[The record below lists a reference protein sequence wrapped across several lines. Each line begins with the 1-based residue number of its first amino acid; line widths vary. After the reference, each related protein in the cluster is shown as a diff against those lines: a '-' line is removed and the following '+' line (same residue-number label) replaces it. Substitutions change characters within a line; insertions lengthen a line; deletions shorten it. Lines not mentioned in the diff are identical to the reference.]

1 MEGFDLKKMS
11 AEVRAAG
18 LDPTDL
24 EKVAN
29 YFMQKSDRVEEVT
42 FSSPVRN
49 IKGLTVPVL
58 IRTAEEKKN
67 DGPNGN
73 GKTRIVYR
81 LMVCTFED
89 VVVPSELGEKIHE
102 NEIQLRVEKKIKM
115 SQERRDQYLA
125 SLSPAERNGF
135 AGKREYDT
143 SYDEKVTLFAGTEIQ
158 ITRFDGPFTH
168 SNNMPFEA
176 GEFAICKGLICEE
189 KFMGAGESSR
199 YGRQWKVQDKVGK
212 LEEDLT
218 KGPDDVR
225 RMLRLL
231 ARDNQLVNVGDV
243 NPDFSKNNETPVD
256 RKFRTEAEASGKELK
271 NWQKSQ
277 ILLGFLPLEQR
288 PATERV
294 IVIPLGGTEPTPE
307 FMAQRKKV
315 VVKEP
320 VWSTEFV
327 GTKNDGKPVKL
338 GTFKARCCIIDG
350 DQETEAVVQVQC
362 FDKHMV
368 KFGVMNYDLFG
379 KIAGSYVPHCRGHIA
394 GRMDIG
400 SSHAMDE
407 SSTAYNRRNEDGS
420 YPKGAA
426 FGVFA
431 YAELL
436 DIDLASGI
444 VKGGFG
450 PLTASCAAAAIEQKY
465 KSSDFSERAPADVES
480 YAKINPL
487 NTGGKPAIINMF
499 EARHSVEDI
508 KKTHQ
513 FFLVCDKR
521 NDSEEVTELVGEL
534 QRKHAD
540 SIVDRMSDLLMG
552 HSVKG
557 ITGWPVK
564 IRALEAYTIF
574 AVRNS
579 LVESTMKLL
588 DGGSALSQE
597 EFLKQYI
604 AAVQKR
610 KASEAKA
617 EQLRRELEGIA
628 TLPAEAFEDSPAKR
642 QKVDPE
648 PAAEDEQSNNAADE
662 EEQEISASQRP
673 KTSRRHA
680 SKKKAKKPAAQDN
693 DF

>member
-521 NDSEEVTELVGEL
+521 NDSDEVTELVGEL

>member
-521 NDSEEVTELVGEL
+521 NDSDEVTELVGEL

-552 HSVKG
+552 HNVKG